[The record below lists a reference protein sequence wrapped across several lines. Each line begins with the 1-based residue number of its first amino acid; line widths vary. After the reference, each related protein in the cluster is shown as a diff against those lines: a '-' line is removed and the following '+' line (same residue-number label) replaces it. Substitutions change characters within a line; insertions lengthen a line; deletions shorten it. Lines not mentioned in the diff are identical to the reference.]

1 MGKMTIRE
9 KVLFVFGMIGW
20 IFGSVYGLHDDWTVY
35 VIVCPMT
42 WIIPGMLLAYAVC
55 GKNPSKF
62 ETLAGILAVP
72 IIASA
77 AFILIHRDTD
87 FIIGRL
93 VTIVTMTIALVA
105 VVLSVRQE
113 EQNK

>member
-1 MGKMTIRE
+1 MRFSLKGKILCTF
-9 KVLFVFGMIGW
+9 LFAGW
-20 IFGSVYGLHDDWTVY
+20 VFGSVFGLHNDWTAY
-35 VIVCPMT
+35 VIVCPLI

-55 GKNPSKF
+55 GKNTSKF
-62 ETLAGILAVP
+62 DTLAGILAVP

-93 VTIVTMTIALVA
+93 VTIVTMTIALIA

-113 EQNK
+113 AQNK